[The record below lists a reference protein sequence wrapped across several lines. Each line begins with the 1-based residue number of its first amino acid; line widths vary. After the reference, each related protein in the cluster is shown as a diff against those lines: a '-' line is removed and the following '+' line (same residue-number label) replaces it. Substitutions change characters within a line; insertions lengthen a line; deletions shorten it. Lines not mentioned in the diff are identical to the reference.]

1 MKVSSKRLRSII
13 SEEITRVISEQPR
26 YPRGLA
32 KHRSR
37 ASLPDV
43 RSDEKRRARKGTR
56 AGLAQADRATLSMYQ
71 AGEEMMSLGEY
82 LEKNLYWVWDNP
94 ESEYD
99 WLESS
104 HDEKQQIM
112 LDLGELAY
120 AVENNRQH
128 NLGLDQEIMLLN
140 STGDLARL
148 SRDFEQGYS
157 DAKFD
162 EYMDRMLQRDLDY

>member
-1 MKVSSKRLRSII
+1 MKITSSQLKSII
-13 SEEITRVISEQPR
+13 SEEIEMVLSEQSR
-26 YPRGLA
+26 YPREPTS
-32 KHRSR
+32 HRSEMALSDTKRGASR
-37 ASLPDV
+37 AA
-43 RSDEKRRARKGTR
+43 RRAERQFGKR
-56 AGLAQADRATLSMYQ
+56 LADYELSM
-71 AGEEMMSLGEY
+71 ATGEEQVSLDDY
-82 LEKNLYWVWDNP
+82 LERNLYWVWDNP
-94 ESEYD
+94 ASEHN

-128 NLGLDQEIMLLN
+128 NLGLDQEIELLN
-140 STGDLARL
+140 STRDLARL

-157 DAKFD
+157 NAEFD